1 VTRLPYRFS
10 ASEVAARRPAP
21 RRGEH
26 NAEVL
31 HEVLGLDAAR
41 VAALAAAG
49 VLLAE

>member
-1 VTRLPYRFS
+1 LPYRFS
-10 ASEVAARRPAP
+10 ASEARARRPAP

-31 HEVLGLDAAR
+31 REVLGFDAAR
-41 VAALAAAG
+41 IAELEAAG